1 MNPTVKIGTEL
12 EIGTVVDIL
21 NDGVLLSKAGNTF
34 KVDFSTVE
42 REIANAKA

>member
-1 MNPTVKIGTEL
+1 MEATVKVGTEL
-12 EIGTVVDIL
+12 EIGKVVEIL
-21 NDGVLLSKAGNTF
+21 NDGVLLSNAGNTF